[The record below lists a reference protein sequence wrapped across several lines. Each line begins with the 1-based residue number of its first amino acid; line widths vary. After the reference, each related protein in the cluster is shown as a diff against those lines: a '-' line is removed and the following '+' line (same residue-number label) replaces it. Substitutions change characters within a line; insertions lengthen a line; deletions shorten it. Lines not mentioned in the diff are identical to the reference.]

1 MPNSSDPVDAG
12 KLAHEVDEE
21 WDYEFK
27 RIMTEGF
34 VELMGQAYKGAML
47 MASNTALKTVS
58 KRHGLTL
65 KQLRGLYAEDDQSPK
80 RH

>member
-34 VELMGQAYKGAML
+34 VE
-47 MASNTALKTVS
+47 
-58 KRHGLTL
+58 
-65 KQLRGLYAEDDQSPK
+65 
-80 RH
+80 